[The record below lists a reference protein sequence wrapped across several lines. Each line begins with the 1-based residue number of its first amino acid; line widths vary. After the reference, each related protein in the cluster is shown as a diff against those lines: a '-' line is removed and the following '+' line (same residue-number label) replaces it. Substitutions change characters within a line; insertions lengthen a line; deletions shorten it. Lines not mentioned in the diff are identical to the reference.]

1 MHKKRMILKL
11 QHVYQIAIYEIS
23 CLSNVNL
30 PNYIRHIYINLMST
44 PNNLK
49 IIRWKFYENIKQYIE
64 CFDSIPTMFFG
75 NVELSLLVS
84 CPFCFCRT
92 FKVMA
97 NLSLDLL
104 IVHKSLF
111 VDH

>member
-1 MHKKRMILKL
+1 MSTCRIILD
-11 QHVYQIAIYEIS
+11 
-23 CLSNVNL
+23 
-30 PNYIRHIYINLMST
+30 IYIY
-44 PNNLK
+44 

-97 NLSLDLL
+97 NLSLDRL